1 MKYSEK
7 FPGVEWYEKTESFI
21 EIDVKK
27 CTGCANCVNVCLA
40 SCFEIKEKKA
50 NIKNLENCM
59 ECAACWY
66 ICEENAIIFNWPK
79 DGKGYRSEW
88 G

>member
-1 MKYSEK
+1 LRQSER
-7 FPGVEWYEKTESFI
+7 FPGVEWYESTEPFI
-21 EIDVKK
+21 QINKEK

-40 SCFEIKEKKA
+40 VCFEIKDKKA
-50 NIKNLENCM
+50 IIQNLQYCM

-66 ICEENAIIFNWPK
+66 ICEENALIFNWPK
-79 DGKGYRSEW
+79 YGKGYRSEW